1 MLMGYTVHG
10 YKYPC
15 SHCDHGHT
23 MALLVLWP
31 CSHHTKLFPSYSWL
45 SSKAT
50 TKEAFHGA
58 TNQLLELDVLPSTA
72 PRHPW
77 THEHLVLHN
86 ERPRQGCGRH
96 FILQQPGKNRL
107 GIKLAGVFIIG
118 ILFLKWKVHHWWEN
132 SEGLGQ
138 PVG

>member
-1 MLMGYTVHG
+1 MGYTVHG

-58 TNQLLELDVLPSTA
+58 TNQLLGLDVLPSTA

-77 THEHLVLHN
+77 THEHCWYCTMN
-86 ERPRQGCGRH
+86 A
-96 FILQQPGKNRL
+96 PGKAVGGTSFCSSL
-107 GIKLAGVFIIG
+107 GKTGWG
-118 ILFLKWKVHHWWEN
+118 
-132 SEGLGQ
+132 
-138 PVG
+138 